1 MDAKIAPTEE
11 TKDPSGGGPAAAKGP
26 DGKDAKGG
34 GAAEMGGLAVKKAKK
49 DKNDYLRNALTEDY
63 ADDSHLYRPKVTREE
78 RIKYWQDIVDQGNA
92 NRKPKKGIT
101 GYQDAWMKGDYDYEG
116 DTYPGLF
123 VLQLG
128 IIKSQI
134 WDYLYLFLLLLYLI
148 IVVAVYDGLGG
159 AVSGVGG
166 VDLADSGNSTAVP
179 DSGVGGDGS
188 SIMDDEQV
196 ENAAALGLTPVTML
210 LPLIFM
216 IPVQVIP
223 AVGMFYFINRCN
235 DLVKFK
241 ATRTQFG
248 SWAFASI
255 YIAQACEYFFYG
267 GRDNVAAAGKCAYG
281 ATMMKLMG
289 KKELDLSSL
298 KAKELEEESDGDE
311 EFEEDDFAEGHKPVA
326 ERIDHHRAYAAANPD
341 DEEAQKLVVGEEEM
355 SLLKKIQK
363 EKQDVADAAVA
374 KAKAEEAEMERTCE
388 DWTEWTCM
396 VCQKENRRPTHPVPV
411 TDIFSG
417 VKGVLVEREFALL
430 KQRRDAPRC
439 VYCLTYADYMPPLGT
454 AHLFPYNKRPYRAF
468 SNYPITTQ
476 VQSGLDPRLFSR
488 LYNKAFGCC
497 FGVRNNSASKLVYN
511 DWRLRLYLNGRFP
524 ETPRQI
530 KPKDELFLIGEYVEC
545 RLQRSDWARCRIT
558 KARPNHTYDIRYDP
572 GDELRLVHES
582 HLRMPPEKRKYA
594 YQVEVMMVFIVMTFP
609 LAVIAGMAITKELI
623 FFNTFII
630 GGYLCLERLS
640 ALVAYFRRFYFA
652 GFWPIFKVTMF
663 FTLPLILMTIA
674 SVTPFLG
681 MSWVLCSYFWIGAK
695 VTSLPILYIM
705 KPSFFVLGCV
715 LFTLTGVGFYA
726 LANYCDGTPLVDMMA
741 INLGPL
747 IAAVLL
753 LIYYRRVLVAFVDV
767 NLIIRPP
774 LNFIKP
780 EPFFTRMYNC
790 ITCVKDI
797 DADEER
803 KLKAETEADAV

>member
-11 TKDPSGGGPAAAKGP
+11 TKDPGGAAAKKAP
-26 DGKDAKGG
+26 DGKDAKDA
-34 GAAEMGGLAVKKAKK
+34 GAGDLGLAVKKPKK
-49 DKNDYLRNALTEDY
+49 DKNDYLRNAITEDY
-63 ADDSHLYRPKVTREE
+63 ADDSILYKPKVSREE

-92 NRKPKKGIT
+92 TRKPKKGII

-134 WDYLYLFLLLLYLI
+134 WDYIYLFLLLLYLI
-148 IVVAVYDGLGG
+148 IVIAVYDGLGG
-159 AVSGVGG
+159 AVSGVAP
-166 VDLADSGNSTAVP
+166 VDLAESGNSTAVP
-179 DSGVGGDGS
+179 DSGVGGGGS

-216 IPVQVIP
+216 IPVQIIP
-223 AVGMFYFINRCN
+223 ALGMFYFINRCN

-255 YIAQACEYFFYG
+255 YVAQACEYFFYG
-267 GRDNVAAAGKCAYG
+267 GRDNVAAAGKCGYG
-281 ATMMKLMG
+281 QTMMKLMG

-298 KAKELEEESDGDE
+298 APKELEEESDGDE
-311 EFEEDDFAEGHKPVA
+311 EFEEDDLPAGHKPIA
-326 ERIDHHRAYAAANPD
+326 DRIDDHRAYAAENPD
-341 DEEAQKLVVGEEEM
+341 DEEAQKLVVGEEEI
-355 SLLKKIQK
+355 SFLKKIQM
-363 EKQDVADAAVA
+363 EKQAAIDEA
-374 KAKAEEAEMERTCE
+374 KAKAKADEEERERTCE
-388 DWTEWTCM
+388 DWKEWTCM
-396 VCQKENRRPTHPVPV
+396 VCKKENRRPTHPVPV

-439 VYCLTYADYMPPLGT
+439 VYCMTYADYTPPLGS

-468 SNYPITTQ
+468 SNYPITPQ
-476 VQSGLDPRLFSR
+476 VQAGLDPRLPSR
-488 LYNKAFGCC
+488 MYNKIYSCC

-545 RLQRSDWARCRIT
+545 KLQRSDWARCRIT
-558 KARPNHTYDIRYDP
+558 KARSNHTYDIRYDP
-572 GDELRLVHES
+572 GDELRLVHEG

-594 YQVEVMMVFIVMTFP
+594 YQVELMMVLIVMTFP
-609 LAVIAGMAITKELI
+609 LAVIAGMAITKELM

-640 ALVAYFRRFYFA
+640 ALVGYFRRFYFA

-663 FTLPLILMTIA
+663 FTLPLILMTVA
-674 SVTPFLG
+674 SAVPLLG
-681 MSWVLCSYFWIGAK
+681 MPWVLCSYFWIGAK

-705 KPSFFVLGCV
+705 KPSYFVLGSIFFV
-715 LFTLTGVGFYA
+715 FTSVGFYA
-726 LANYCDGTPLVDMMA
+726 VANFCDGSPLADMMA

-747 IAAVLL
+747 VVAVLL
-753 LIYYRRVLVAFVDV
+753 LIYYRRVLVSFVDV

-780 EPFFTRMYNC
+780 EPMLTRLYNC
-790 ITCVKDI
+790 LTCVRDI
-797 DADEER
+797 DAEEEE
-803 KLKAETEADAV
+803 KLRAEAEADAVV